1 MTRIEALSIF
11 LDALDEWGCE
21 DNDERAHEI
30 IAFLDGGG
38 DLSAYKDGPR
48 LTVIKGGKEAR
59 DGTE

>member
-1 MTRIEALSIF
+1 MEKIEALSLF
-11 LDALDEWGCE
+11 LDALDEWGC
-21 DNDERAHEI
+21 
-30 IAFLDGGG
+30 